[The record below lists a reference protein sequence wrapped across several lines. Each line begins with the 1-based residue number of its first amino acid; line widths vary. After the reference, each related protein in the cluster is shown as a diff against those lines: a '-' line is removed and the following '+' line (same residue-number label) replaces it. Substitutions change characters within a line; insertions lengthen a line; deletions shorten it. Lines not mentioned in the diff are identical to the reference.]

1 LETTHDDD
9 GPHQDGTE
17 MAKAASSRPR
27 RRRKTAK
34 KATGGRLWFWLL
46 ALVVVL
52 GSIVAYD
59 NSKELRRFVAS
70 NFPSLSTPSPASR
83 QVSVARQG
91 TASSPARPQ
100 GATPVP
106 PLPVGRGREAATVE
120 DVLARQPA
128 LPLAGAG
135 ADIQMGG
142 TLVGRGYR
150 NTFYFCGT
158 SGLDNCVADGG
169 VFWFQKQQIRL
180 ADVVAP
186 KTENARCDSER
197 QKGFAA
203 KVRLRDLLNQGG
215 FDLVDWPNADGDGRG
230 RKLRVVMRNGQSIG
244 QQLVRE
250 GLVHGVS
257 DAAKP
262 WCG

>member
-9 GPHQDGTE
+9 GAHQDGTE

-27 RRRKTAK
+27 RRRKTTRKTA
-34 KATGGRLWFWLL
+34 GGRLWFWLL
-46 ALVVVL
+46 SLVVVL
-52 GSIVAYD
+52 GGIVAYD
-59 NSKELRRFVAS
+59 NSKALRRFVAS
-70 NFPSLSTPSPASR
+70 NFPSLSTTPSASR
-83 QVSVARQG
+83 PVSVARQG
-91 TASSPARPQ
+91 TAASPARPQ
-100 GATPVP
+100 VATPVP

-120 DVLARQPA
+120 DVLAS
-128 LPLAGAG
+128 LPSAPVAGAG
-135 ADIQMGG
+135 ADKQPSEK
-142 TLVGRGYR
+142 LVGQGYR

-169 VFWFQKQQIRL
+169 VFWFHKQEIRL

-230 RKLRVVMRNGQSIG
+230 RKLRVVLRNGQSIG

-262 WCG
+262 WC

>member
-1 LETTHDDD
+1 
-9 GPHQDGTE
+9 
-17 MAKAASSRPR
+17 MAKAASSRPK

-52 GSIVAYD
+52 GGIIAHD
-59 NSKELRRFVAS
+59 NSAALRRFAAS
-70 NFPSLSTPSPASR
+70 TFPGHSASPSGPKQAPGSRPATAAHESA
-83 QVSVARQG
+83 QVK
-91 TASSPARPQ
+91 P
-100 GATPVP
+100 PVP
-106 PLPVGRGREAATVE
+106 PLPVGRVREAATVE
-120 DVLARQPA
+120 EVLARQPA
-128 LPLAGAG
+128 LPIAGAG
-135 ADIQMGG
+135 SEKPSAE
-142 TLVGRGYR
+142 TLVGQGYR

-169 VFWFQKQQIRL
+169 VFWFHKQEIRL

-203 KVRLRDLLNQGG
+203 KVRLRTLLNQGN

-257 DAAKP
+257 DAGRP
-262 WCG
+262 WC